1 MTSRTLPPMPP
12 SSPPRPYEPPTLQRY
27 GTFREL
33 TQSGSG
39 APTCDAVFQIG
50 AASSLPSD
58 NLGRC
63 YD

>member
-1 MTSRTLPPMPP
+1 MPDTAHVR
-12 SSPPRPYEPPTLQRY
+12 RPYEPPTLQRY

-33 TQSGSG
+33 TRSGSG
-39 APTCDAVFQIG
+39 APTCDAVFQLG
-50 AASSLPSD
+50 AASTVPGD

>member
-1 MTSRTLPPMPP
+1 MPP
-12 SSPPRPYEPPTLQRY
+12 SSSPRPYEPPTLQRY

-50 AASSLPSD
+50 AASSLPAD

>member
-1 MTSRTLPPMPP
+1 MTD
-12 SSPPRPYEPPTLQRY
+12 SPHVRRPYEPPTLQRF

-33 TQSGSG
+33 TRSGSG
-39 APTCDAVFQIG
+39 APTCDAVFQLG
-50 AASSLPSD
+50 TSSSLPGD

>member
-1 MTSRTLPPMPP
+1 M
-12 SSPPRPYEPPTLQRY
+12 SSTPKPVRYERPTLERF

-39 APTCDAVFQIG
+39 TPTCDAVFQIG
-50 AASSLPSD
+50 ASTSLPND
-58 NLGRC
+58 TLGRC

>member
-1 MTSRTLPPMPP
+1 MPP
-12 SSPPRPYEPPTLQRY
+12 TTPPHPYEPPTLHRL

-39 APTCDAVFQIG
+39 TPTCDAVFQIG
-50 AASSLPSD
+50 ASSALPSD

>member
-1 MTSRTLPPMPP
+1 MSDTPHVR
-12 SSPPRPYEPPTLQRY
+12 RPYEPPSLQRF

-39 APTCDAVFQIG
+39 VAGCDPVFQLG
-50 AASSLPSD
+50 AASSLPGD

>member
-1 MTSRTLPPMPP
+1 MPP
-12 SSPPRPYEPPTLQRY
+12 SLSPRPYEPPLLQRF

-39 APTCDAVFQIG
+39 TPTCDAVFQIG
-50 AASSLPSD
+50 ASSALPSD

>member
-1 MTSRTLPPMPP
+1 MSSTP
-12 SSPPRPYEPPTLQRY
+12 SPRPYERPALERF

-39 APTCDAVFQIG
+39 TPTCDAVYQIG
-50 AASSLPSD
+50 ASTTLPND

>member
-1 MTSRTLPPMPP
+1 MPSNP
-12 SSPPRPYEPPTLQRY
+12 ASRPYERPTLERF

-39 APTCDAVFQIG
+39 TPTCDAVFQVG
-50 AASSLPSD
+50 ASTTAPAD

-63 YD
+63 YE